1 MFGLAYVI
9 LPFTD
14 RSPAEA
20 ITQSLARFQRGR
32 QGDLPEEWLRFHD
45 DTADLRTAYET
56 PHTFTCENAL
66 RRDGGSDWLLSTV
79 AIMTAMK
86 ERGRDV
92 WTVCFADIE
101 PDFAAFVERYCAF
114 SCERHPV
121 TGGFGRWLND
131 LGQWDWW
138 ELGGCF
144 NGAITG
150 HERGNGIPR
159 TAISSGYS
167 EGRQA
172 FEMLAGALADACG
185 DEPPDEIDIV
195 SEVGTHVVGR
205 GRDLLNCGGH
215 KHLFSPLTDWLSCRV
230 LYVCSPAN
238 RGPKFRM
245 AAAKGWCSARWPAPA
260 EPPVVAPNWSSR
272 DRSRSAGS
280 WPGS

>member
-1 MFGLAYVI
+1 MHMFGLAYVI

-14 RSPAEA
+14 RSPADA

-32 QGDLPEEWLRFHD
+32 RGDLPEEWLRFHD

-56 PHTFTCENAL
+56 THTFSHDKGL

-79 AIMTAMK
+79 AIMAAMK
-86 ERGRDV
+86 ERGREH
-92 WTVCFADIE
+92 WTVRFADIE
-101 PDFAAFVERYCAF
+101 PDFAAFVDQYCAF
-114 SCERHPV
+114 SCDRHPV

-185 DEPPDEIDIV
+185 DELPEEIDIV
-195 SEVGTHVVGR
+195 SDDNIELVTTLSAALEQG
-205 GRDLLNCGGH
+205 LGH
-215 KHLFSPLTDWLSCRV
+215 AIPGALVLPSGSVPDAERWFDRWPELYWQTSPE
-230 LYVCSPAN
+230 AN
-238 RGPKFRM
+238 AAEKPTPWNEIVRSTYRRFHDHW
-245 AAAKGWCSARWPAPA
+245 AAAVSYHF
-260 EPPVVAPNWSSR
+260 
-272 DRSRSAGS
+272 
-280 WPGS
+280 

>member
-79 AIMTAMK
+79 AIMTALK
-86 ERGRDV
+86 ERGREI

-101 PDFAAFVERYCAF
+101 PDFAAFVEQYCAF
-114 SCERHPV
+114 RCDRHPV

-138 ELGGCF
+138 ELGGRF

-150 HERGNGIPR
+150 HERGNGLPR
-159 TAISSGYS
+159 SAISSGYS

-172 FEMLAGALADACG
+172 FEALAGALAGACG
-185 DEPPDEIDIV
+185 DAPPEEIDIFSDDNLELV
-195 SEVGTHVVGR
+195 TTLSAALAQGREQGLPGALVLPSESAP
-205 GRDLLNCGGH
+205 DE
-215 KHLFSPLTDWLSCRV
+215 
-230 LYVCSPAN
+230 
-238 RGPKFRM
+238 
-245 AAAKGWCSARWPAPA
+245 ARWFDRWPELYWQTASEADAA
-260 EPPVVAPNWSSR
+260 EKPTPWAEIV
-272 DRSRSAGS
+272 RSAYQRFPDHWVAAVS
-280 WPGS
+280 YHF